1 MLWVLTSV
9 DSSKQG
15 WIQTTCPACRV
26 RRFWLLVI
34 CLAWGGLPV
43 AAGESGEWSEPSA
56 STRLVFNRPRQ
67 ESFCLLAAPAWVDGA
82 HVAGGKALSDGG
94 SLPVRVAWTN
104 AEAVTFLVDCRDA
117 AQTEIALYLLT
128 NRVPAC
134 PDTDVIDPR
143 PVRFFAQRTGGQD
156 LPETWEQLQMLDVRV
171 DGEPTMRAIN
181 SFDLDAE
188 RPSGWNRGD
197 WQRKNHLIQL
207 SGWVLLPAPGRMAFS
222 VRSDA
227 PMWLLVDD
235 ALAAQ
240 HGASERAQW
249 TAGQPL
255 TLPAGL
261 HHVVLRGATRHGQQ
275 LAAEWTYNGRRGS
288 DDVKLV
294 TGGDFVRSRLER
306 RDRSLQVLACA
317 TCGKPYTFE
326 GITNV
331 FVPVRLESR
340 SVSRAGRP
348 LTSVWQYDGRTL
360 GTGRVLRATLPASH
374 LQAHVTVTV
383 TEAGGATAQDRVT
396 LSTDIQPRYCYC
408 VSGRLVGVP
417 AVGYGED
424 PVQPEIHV
432 RATSPDDI
440 DFRVEAAVEM
450 AGGIT
455 TNISGCVDMTRS
467 WGRLMLPAGT
477 ADSLRRITWRI
488 SQDGVTLDTGSTLFD
503 RPPFH
508 GLPDALDGE
517 TLRTRGDSVML
528 VARHAS
534 AGDAL
539 PFDGVRSGQ
548 RVVIL
553 DGFLASGNPV
563 SNAAARL
570 EARLGR
576 VDETDPDSAVNL
588 QRFDLQTL
596 ETGPS
601 LNGVANLMP
610 LVQASSWLPA
620 QVVLVAPSCEAL
632 GQGEPLALYERR
644 LSSLVGLLA
653 GPGHATVVLVTPPP
667 FAVLPGCSGAA
678 LPGLRPPDAHQLA
691 ELICRVADAN
701 GLPVVDLYTG
711 FMTADPDHVWLA
723 RDALTPAGIELAAD
737 MLRRVLYGPRKAA
750 P

>member
-1 MLWVLTSV
+1 MLRVLTSV

-331 FVPVRLESR
+331 FVPVRLE
-340 SVSRAGRP
+340 
-348 LTSVWQYDGRTL
+348 
-360 GTGRVLRATLPASH
+360 
-374 LQAHVTVTV
+374 
-383 TEAGGATAQDRVT
+383 T
-396 LSTDIQPRYCYC
+396 LSPPWSVNTLAQLAGIASLADAPYIRRTVDYV
-408 VSGRLVGVP
+408 VSESSFLAAELAAIPGLLPHPSAANYLLVEVKKGPP
-417 AVGYGED
+417 AGILRDLLLEKRILIRSCANFAGL
-424 PVQPEIHV
+424 
-432 RATSPDDI
+432 DDSS
-440 DFRVEAAVEM
+440 FRVAV
-450 AGGIT
+450 
-455 TNISGCVDMTRS
+455 
-467 WGRLMLPAGT
+467 
-477 ADSLRRITWRI
+477 
-488 SQDGVTLDTGSTLFD
+488 
-503 RPPFH
+503 
-508 GLPDALDGE
+508 
-517 TLRTRGDSVML
+517 RTRGENEIL
-528 VARHAS
+528 LS
-534 AGDAL
+534 AL
-539 PFDGVRSGQ
+539 REIFVKK
-548 RVVIL
+548 
-553 DGFLASGNPV
+553 
-563 SNAAARL
+563 
-570 EARLGR
+570 
-576 VDETDPDSAVNL
+576 
-588 QRFDLQTL
+588 
-596 ETGPS
+596 
-601 LNGVANLMP
+601 NG
-610 LVQASSWLPA
+610 
-620 QVVLVAPSCEAL
+620 
-632 GQGEPLALYERR
+632 
-644 LSSLVGLLA
+644 
-653 GPGHATVVLVTPPP
+653 
-667 FAVLPGCSGAA
+667 
-678 LPGLRPPDAHQLA
+678 
-691 ELICRVADAN
+691 
-701 GLPVVDLYTG
+701 
-711 FMTADPDHVWLA
+711 
-723 RDALTPAGIELAAD
+723 
-737 MLRRVLYGPRKAA
+737 
-750 P
+750 